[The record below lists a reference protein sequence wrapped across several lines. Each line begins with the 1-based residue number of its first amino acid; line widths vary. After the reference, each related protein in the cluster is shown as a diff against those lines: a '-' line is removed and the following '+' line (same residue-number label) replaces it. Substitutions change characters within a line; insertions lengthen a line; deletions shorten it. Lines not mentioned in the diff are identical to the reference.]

1 MFCCKFAF
9 CIYIYIPLT
18 LNNKKKP
25 FKIKIPL
32 RGKALTF
39 FTVKRKIYSAAAQII
54 VVAFSIKIEY
64 YVKML
69 QQFGTDVLFMCGRG
83 NWSYIAG
90 KATGGK
96 QDPLLREKQATSQ
109 AIM

>member
-1 MFCCKFAF
+1 MKCFVASLHFVY
-9 CIYIYIPLT
+9 IYIYSSYIKQ
-18 LNNKKKP
+18 KKKP

-83 NWSYIAG
+83 N
-90 KATGGK
+90 
-96 QDPLLREKQATSQ
+96 
-109 AIM
+109 

>member
-1 MFCCKFAF
+1 MKCFVASLHFV
-9 CIYIYIPLT
+9 YIYSSYI
-18 LNNKKKP
+18 KQKKP

-83 NWSYIAG
+83 NRSYIAG